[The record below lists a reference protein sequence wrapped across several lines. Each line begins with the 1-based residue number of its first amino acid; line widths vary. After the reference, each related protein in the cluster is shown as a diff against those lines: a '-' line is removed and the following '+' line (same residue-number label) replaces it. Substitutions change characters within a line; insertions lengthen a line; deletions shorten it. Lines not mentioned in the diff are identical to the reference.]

1 MPRAKPPSASRLVV
15 VTVSLAA
22 LAVSACGSA
31 VKPATGSR
39 GRIDDPRTARA
50 DRVLCISQHHLPVQK
65 VGLDELLIGAQPAG
79 PKVVFLPT
87 PGGSQAAQISGS
99 QAQQGAEV
107 IGSALLFTNQGAE
120 NELGVLETCLAQG
133 VNG

>member
-1 MPRAKPPSASRLVV
+1 MPGAKRPSASFRI
-15 VTVSLAA
+15 AA
-22 LAVSACGSA
+22 IVCLAVMLSACGSA

-50 DRVLCISQHHLPVQK
+50 DRVTCISQRHLPVQK
-65 VGLDELLIGAQPAG
+65 VGLTELLIGAQPAG

-87 PGGSQAAQISGS
+87 PGAAQAAQISGAR
-99 QAQQGAEV
+99 AQQGAEV
-107 IGSALLFTNQGAE
+107 IGSALLFTGQGSE
-120 NELGVLETCLAQG
+120 KELGTVETCLAQG